1 MSAPLDLAWAQR
13 QQGLGAIEGLNLGFL
28 VHTENHG
35 MLRRVHV
42 QPDDVACLVHEVRVR
57 REFEGL
63 AAVGLQGKGLPHAV
77 DRRWRVARRP
87 RHRARAPVGRVT
99 RRLFERLT
107 DHLGH
112 SVVIDAPWTTGARF
126 VIEPVHTLLRKPV
139 APLPGGVTVD
149 AERIRDLHIGQPLG
163 RQQHDVR
170 PIRQAPPDPAPPR
183 QAFQLA
189 TLGSTQL
196 DLHRMPHHRS
206 PESPTLPNCTN

>member
-1 MSAPLDLAWAQR
+1 M
-13 QQGLGAIEGLNLGFL
+13 
-28 VHTENHG
+28 
-35 MLRRVHV
+35 
-42 QPDDVACLVHEVRVR
+42 
-57 REFEGL
+57 
-63 AAVGLQGKGLPHAV
+63 
-77 DRRWRVARRP
+77 DRRRRVARRP

-126 VIEPVHTLLRKPV
+126 VIEPLQTLFRKPV

-170 PIRQAPPDPAPPR
+170 SIRQAPPDPAPPR

-189 TLGSTQL
+189 TISLSQL
-196 DLHRMPHHRS
+196 DLHRTPHHRS
-206 PESPTLPNCTN
+206 PESPTLPNCTNFTNGTLGRCRFAAEPILSVLGRHHHGAGVRIVTSVWIRHGPVPRRTRWENE